1 MSWLDASGAGECCA
15 KCIENLVA
23 IAMQERDEQRKE
35 EKEGRGRG
43 RRSDGSWSKVCLVGR

>member
-35 EKEGRGRG
+35 EKEGRGR
-43 RRSDGSWSKVCLVGR
+43 RSDGSWSKVCLVGR